1 MKINSFILSG
11 GQETIGAT
19 DRRLMHRPYEGTLM
33 NTPTSSPL
41 AGVRVLDLTRI
52 LAGPWATQLLADL
65 GAEIIKIERTI
76 GGDDTRGWGPPY
88 LDEDNDEHP
97 FSAYFMSA
105 NRGKKSVAVDLGSP
119 AGQEIIRG
127 LAKEADIL
135 VENFKVG
142 ALQRCQLDYESLAL
156 LNPRLI
162 YCSITG
168 FGQTGP
174 HKDKP
179 GYDLLVQAMGGLM
192 SITGTADGEPMKAG
206 VAIADILTGLYST
219 TAILAAMNE
228 RNRSGL
234 GQHIDLALLDV
245 QIATL
250 ANQGMNY
257 LASGRIPRRVGNA
270 HPNIV
275 PYQAFATQDGHLVVA
290 VGNDSQFLR
299 LASILG
305 RPDLAQNPN
314 YITNRGRVENR
325 APLIDTLTDAI
336 REFSTAD
343 LLQRLEAEKI
353 PAGRIND
360 LDGVFSDP
368 QIAARDLILQHT
380 IPDTGKPFR
389 MVGNPIKFSR
399 TPIVYG
405 NAPPRLGADTSEVM
419 KRTLGTTD
427 QELEQFEQQGIISTQ
442 RA

>member
-1 MKINSFILSG
+1 MNS
-11 GQETIGAT
+11 AT
-19 DRRLMHRPYEGTLM
+19 
-33 NTPTSSPL
+33 NSPL

-65 GAEIIKIERTI
+65 GAEVIKIERPN

-88 LDEDNDEHP
+88 VDGETDEHP
-97 FSAYFMSA
+97 FSAYFLSA
-105 NRGKKSVAVDLGSP
+105 NRGKKSVAIDLGSL
-119 AGQEIIRG
+119 AGQQIVRD
-127 LAKEADIL
+127 LARDVDIL
-135 VENFKVG
+135 VENFKVDG
-142 ALQRCQLDYESLAL
+142 LKRCQLDYASLSQ

-192 SITGTADGEPMKAG
+192 SITGAADGEPMKAG

-219 TAILAAMNE
+219 TAILAAMTE
-228 RNRSGL
+228 RERSGL

-245 QIATL
+245 QVATL

-257 LASGRIPRRVGNA
+257 LTSGRIPRRVGNA

-290 VGNDSQFLR
+290 VGNDSQFAR
-299 LASILG
+299 LATILG
-305 RPDLAQNPN
+305 RPELAQDPN
-314 YITNRGRVENR
+314 YRTNRGRVENR
-325 APLIDTLTDAI
+325 VPLIEILTARI
-336 REFSTAD
+336 RDRATDE
-343 LLQRLEAEKI
+343 LLLRLEAEQI
-353 PAGRIND
+353 PAARINE

-368 QIAARDLILQHT
+368 QIAARDLVVQSR
-380 IPDTGKPFR
+380 IPDTEKPFR

-405 NAPPRLGADTSEVM
+405 NPPPRLGADTADVM
-419 KRTLGTTD
+419 RDRLRASD
-427 QELEQFEQQGIISTQ
+427 QEIDELEKQGTIATNLV
-442 RA
+442 